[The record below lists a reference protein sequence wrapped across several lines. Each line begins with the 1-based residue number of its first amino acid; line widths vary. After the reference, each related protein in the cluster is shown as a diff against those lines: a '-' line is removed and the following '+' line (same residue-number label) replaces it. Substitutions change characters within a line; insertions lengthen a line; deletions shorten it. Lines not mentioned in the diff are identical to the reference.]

1 MSSGERDSKNIGSPY
16 LLCYAS
22 VSCNISTLTGF
33 SHQRY
38 KAMVYNVLNSCRPT
52 SSMIIPWVGLKNEP
66 KYDSLRQSS
75 VDNIILSWSILR
87 NKNFIG
93 VHTTSPS
100 NITFSPLITNI
111 PRGISPYCF
120 PTCIRSTVLCSTKFA
135 TASKTMSCLV
145 CHFELGHQ
153 NQGNLWRARLSWSP
167 FHGTEIVFR

>member
-1 MSSGERDSKNIGSPY
+1 
-16 LLCYAS
+16 
-22 VSCNISTLTGF
+22 
-33 SHQRY
+33 
-38 KAMVYNVLNSCRPT
+38 
-52 SSMIIPWVGLKNEP
+52 MIIPWVGLKNEP

-87 NKNFIG
+87 KKNLIG

-145 CHFELGHQ
+145 CHFKLGHQ
-153 NQGNLWRARLSWSP
+153 NQGNLWSARLSWSP
-167 FHGTEIVFR
+167 FHSVQVGLKTFLPVNLLASIRLFRPTYIQLHVLRSSGCTKFCCC